1 MTVHLITMTDKN
13 SDKGTL
19 YIHCEERKK
28 EAQVSYHHISSV
40 VQECLSPVVDFK
52 DVTKNEYILNKNSIT
67 HLR

>member
-28 EAQVSYHHISSV
+28 EAQMSYHHISSV
-40 VQECLSPVVDFK
+40 GQACLSPVVDFR
-52 DVTKNEYILNKNSIT
+52 DVTKMNIS
-67 HLR
+67 